1 VGKQW
6 GTIGKMVRHQWAIA
20 EWDNRGATM
29 GKLWESSRKMV
40 DNSGKMGRK
49 QWKNCGGTNG
59 TIDGTSGKV
68 AQHQWGNSRV
78 PMGKWW
84 VNSGKI
90 LQQHWK
96 NSGAPMGKW

>member
-29 GKLWESSRKMV
+29 GKWWDSSRKMV

-49 QWKNCGGTNG
+49 EAMEKLWG
-59 TIDGTSGKV
+59 
-68 AQHQWGNSRV
+68 HQWNNR
-78 PMGKWW
+78 W
-84 VNSGKI
+84 
-90 LQQHWK
+90 H
-96 NSGAPMGKW
+96 